1 MTRLPRALT
10 FISVFIAGVQCAD
23 GFAQQYPA
31 RTVRVIVTY
40 APGGGSDILGR
51 MISAKAGEELGQQFV
66 IDNRPGGSATIGTQM
81 IARATPDGYTI
92 GVIDTALTMNPGL
105 FTKLPYDSARDFAPV
120 TLIASSP
127 LMLCVH
133 PSMPVKSVK
142 ELIALAKSHPGQLT
156 FGSAGAGTA
165 LHLAQELF
173 KVVTGIDAIH
183 VPYKGGGPA
192 VTALVSGEVGM
203 SFLTPAAIGP
213 FVQAGKVRTLAI
225 TGEKRY
231 AGFPE
236 LPTLIESGIRGAE
249 AEPWWGFVA
258 PAGTPATIV
267 ARLNEI
273 FVKQINAPEMRQR
286 LVDAAFVPVANT
298 PEEFAAFLRTDTI
311 KLGKSDQGRGNSS
324 AVTGK

>member
-10 FISVFIAGVQCAD
+10 FISVLVAGVHCAT
-23 GFAQQYPA
+23 GYAQPYPA

-51 MISAKAGEELGQQFV
+51 MIGAKAGEELGQLFV
-66 IDNRPGGSATIGTQM
+66 IDNRPGGNATIGTQM
-81 IARATPDGYTI
+81 IARAVPDGYTI

-105 FTKLPYDSARDFAPV
+105 FTKLPYDAAKDFAPI

-127 LMLCVH
+127 LMLMVH
-133 PSMPVKSVK
+133 PSVPVKSAQ

-173 KVVTGIDAIH
+173 KVVAGIDAIH

-192 VTALVSGEVGM
+192 VTALVSGEVAM
-203 SFLTPAAIGP
+203 SFLTPATIAP
-213 FVQAGKVRTLAI
+213 FVKAGKVRALAI

-231 AGFPE
+231 PGFPD
-236 LPTLIESGIRGAE
+236 LPTLIESGIRGVD

-258 PAGTPATIV
+258 PAGTPAAIV
-267 ARLNEI
+267 DRLNEI
-273 FVKQINAPEMRQR
+273 FVKHINAPEMRQR

-298 PEEFAAFLRTDTI
+298 PQEFAAFLRADTI
-311 KLGKSDQGRGNSS
+311 KWGKAIKGAGIQ
-324 AVTGK
+324 AQ

>member
-1 MTRLPRALT
+1 MTHLPRALT
-10 FISVFIAGVQCAD
+10 LISVLIAGVHCATA
-23 GFAQQYPA
+23 FAQPYPA

-51 MISAKAGEELGQQFV
+51 MISAKASEELGQLFV
-66 IDNRPGGSATIGTQM
+66 IDNRPGGNATIGTQM
-81 IARATPDGYTI
+81 IARAAPDGYTI

-105 FTKLPYDSARDFAPV
+105 FAKLPYDAGKDFAPV

-133 PSMPVKSVK
+133 PSMPVKTVK
-142 ELIALAKSHPGQLT
+142 ELIALAKARPGQLT
-156 FGSAGAGTA
+156 FASAGAGTA

-203 SFLTPAAIGP
+203 SFLTPASIGS
-213 FVQAGKVRTLAI
+213 FVKAGKVRTLAI

-231 AGFPE
+231 AGFPD

-258 PAGTPATIV
+258 PAGTPTAIV
-267 ARLNEI
+267 DRLNEI
-273 FVKQINAPEMRQR
+273 FVKHINAPEMHQR

-298 PEEFAAFLRTDTI
+298 PAEFAAFLRADTI
-311 KLGKSDQGRGNSS
+311 KWGKAIKGAGIQ
-324 AVTGK
+324 TQ

>member
-1 MTRLPRALT
+1 MTHLMRALA
-10 FISVFIAGVQCAD
+10 FFSVFIAGAPCSTA
-23 GFAQQYPA
+23 FAQTYPA

-51 MISAKAGEELGQQFV
+51 LICAKITEELGQQFV
-66 IDNRPGGSATIGTQM
+66 IDNRPGGNAVIGTQL
-81 IARATPDGYTI
+81 IARAAPDGYTI

-105 FTKLPYDSARDFAPV
+105 FAKLPYDSSRDFAPI

-127 LMLCVH
+127 LILLVH
-133 PSMPVKSVK
+133 PSVPVKSVK
-142 ELIALAKSHPGQLT
+142 ELIALAKSRPGQLT

-173 KVVTGIDAIH
+173 KVVAGIDAIH

-192 VTALVSGEVGM
+192 VAALVSGEVGM
-203 SFLTPAAIGP
+203 GFNTPATIAAYIK
-213 FVQAGKVRTLAI
+213 AGRVRALAI

-236 LPTLIESGIRGAE
+236 LPTLIESGVRGVD

-258 PAGTPATIV
+258 PAGTPETIV
-267 ARLNEI
+267 ARLNELI
-273 FVKQINAPEMRQR
+273 VKHINAPDMRQR

-298 PEEFAAFLRTDTI
+298 PAEFTAFLRADTVKWGKAI
-311 KLGKSDQGRGNSS
+311 KGAGIQ
-324 AVTGK
+324 AQ

>member
-1 MTRLPRALT
+1 MTHLTRALV
-10 FISVFIAGVQCAD
+10 FFSVLIAGVHYSL
-23 GFAQQYPA
+23 GFAQPYPT

-51 MISAKAGEELGQQFV
+51 MICAKVSEELGQQFV
-66 IDNRPGGSATIGTQM
+66 IDNRPGGNATIGTQL
-81 IARATPDGYTI
+81 IARAAPDGYTI

-105 FTKLPYDSARDFAPV
+105 FAKLPYDAGKDFAPI

-127 LMLCVH
+127 LLLLVH
-133 PSMPVKSVK
+133 PSVPVKTVK
-142 ELIALAKSHPGQLT
+142 ELIALAKSRPGQLT

-192 VTALVSGEVGM
+192 VAALVSGEVAMG
-203 SFLTPAAIGP
+203 FNTPATIAP
-213 FVQAGKVRTLAI
+213 FVKAGRVRALAI

-231 AGFPE
+231 DGFPD
-236 LPTLIESGIRGAE
+236 LPTLVESGVRGVD

-258 PAGTPATIV
+258 PAGIPAPILE
-267 ARLNEI
+267 RLNEI
-273 FVKQINAPEMRQR
+273 IVKHINAPEMRQR
-286 LVDAAFVPVANT
+286 LIDAAFVPVANT
-298 PEEFAAFLRTDTI
+298 PAEFGAFLRADTVKWGKAI
-311 KLGKSDQGRGNSS
+311 KGAGIQ
-324 AVTGK
+324 AQ

>member
-1 MTRLPRALT
+1 MRHLLRTLT
-10 FISVFIAGVQCAD
+10 FTSALIAGVHCAV
-23 GFAQQYPA
+23 GFAQPYPA

-51 MISAKAGEELGQQFV
+51 MISAKAAEEAGQQFV
-66 IDNRPGGSATIGTQM
+66 IDNRPGGNATIGTQM
-81 IARATPDGYTI
+81 IARAAPDGYTI

-105 FTKLPYDSARDFAPV
+105 FTKLPYDAARDFAPI

-127 LMLCVH
+127 LMLLVH
-133 PSMPVKSVK
+133 PSLPVKSVK
-142 ELIALAKSHPGQLT
+142 ELIALAKSRPGQLT

-173 KVVTGIDAIH
+173 KVVAGIDVIH

-192 VTALVSGEVGM
+192 VTALVSGEVAM
-203 SFLTPAAIGP
+203 SFLTPATIAP
-213 FVQAGKVRTLAI
+213 FVQAGKVRALAI

-231 AGFPE
+231 SGFPD
-236 LPTLIESGIRGAE
+236 LPTLVESGIRGAD

-258 PAGTPATIV
+258 PAATPPAIV

-273 FVKQINAPEMRQR
+273 FVKQINAPEMHKR

-298 PEEFAAFLRTDTI
+298 PEEYAAFLRADTI
-311 KLGKSDQGRGNSS
+311 KWGKAIKGAGIQ
-324 AVTGK
+324 AQ